1 VSGTRRRRGGGVVL
15 AAAAAAEEEEAEGR
29 EIGVSLPPVGRAKT
43 SGGRDVVT
51 EGRES
56 VKVRGDTTMAIPG

>member
-15 AAAAAAEEEEAEGR
+15 AAAAEEAEGR
-29 EIGVSLPPVGRAKT
+29 EIGVSLPPVGRAKA

-56 VKVRGDTTMAIPG
+56 VKVKRRYHG